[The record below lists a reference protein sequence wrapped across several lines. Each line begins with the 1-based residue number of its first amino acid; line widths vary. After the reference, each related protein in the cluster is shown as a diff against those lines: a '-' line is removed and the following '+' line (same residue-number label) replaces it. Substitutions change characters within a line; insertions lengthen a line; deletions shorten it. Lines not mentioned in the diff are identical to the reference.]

1 MKRYA
6 CLIGFLLMSW
16 ALSAKTLVITLSDD
30 TRVYYELEEPTNG
43 TTFSPVMVFDH
54 GNIVVKGDT
63 YEFSGIKEFRVSD
76 ESAPAGIESQTM
88 RFSTQGA
95 VSIYTMDGKKMMVSD
110 TIDSVQQLQTSRL
123 PKGIYIVK
131 VKQGTRDE
139 VSFKFIK
146 K

>member
-16 ALSAKTLVITLSDD
+16 VLSAKTLVITLSDD
-30 TRVYYELEEPTNG
+30 TKVYYELEEPTNG

-54 GNIVVKGDT
+54 GYIVVKGDT
-63 YEFSGIKEFRVSD
+63 YEFRGIKEFRVSD